1 VNRNGALKYQLIS
14 WRKGLLEKLIFAQL
28 VKKFSA
34 FMESKVLL
42 KCLKDSAS
50 ESYPV
55 PVMQYKLSHHLI
67 FKNE

>member
-1 VNRNGALKYQLIS
+1 VNSNGALKYQLIS

-28 VKKFSA
+28 VKKFST
-34 FMESKVLL
+34 FMEPKVLL

-55 PVMQYKLSHHLI
+55 PVMQYKLSHSLI